1 MSNIILNEFSRLIKK
16 QLEDIKKLRKKNR
29 FNNLPDE
36 LKEIALLREENPN
49 ATLEELGNMLSTPI
63 GKSSVSHRFK
73 RIEEYL

>member
-1 MSNIILNEFSRLIKK
+1 MNKTIKASVK

-49 ATLEELGNMLSTPI
+49 ATLEELGNKLQL
-63 GKSSVSHRFK
+63 R
-73 RIEEYL
+73 